1 MRRLSLLFNTIN
13 YLKQQEDYKME
24 NKANRTDQLIAF
36 ITKCSAVI
44 LLLGLMLWG
53 AKYLWDGYHYEETN
67 DAQIE
72 EYVNPVSTRVN
83 GYIKKVNFEENQ
95 QVSKGDT
102 LVIIDNNEYQIQQQ
116 EAEASLA
123 NAEAEIN
130 VLQSSIAVLENTA
143 KVTQSQISAAKAK
156 LTRQEQ
162 EYTRYQHLLA
172 GQSATQ
178 QQFDNVKASFEIA
191 ESEYQTALG
200 NYQASLSKV
209 KEAQSRKASI
219 QTEIKK
225 RDAVLGLKR
234 LNVNYTVILAPYQ
247 GRVGKKNIQDGQL
260 VQAGQ
265 VLTFIVNQDAGKW
278 VIANFKETQTGKF
291 KLNQPALITV
301 DAYPGTTFH
310 GVIESQS
317 PATGSRFSLLPPDNA
332 TGNFVKTIQRIPVRI
347 RLTDTSEKIAL
358 LKAGMNANV
367 SINH

>member
-1 MRRLSLLFNTIN
+1 
-13 YLKQQEDYKME
+13 ME
-24 NKANRTDQLIAF
+24 NKVNRTDQLIAF
-36 ITKCSAVI
+36 FTKCSAVM

-116 EAEASLA
+116 EAAASLA
-123 NAEAEIN
+123 NAEAEVN
-130 VLQSSIAVLENTA
+130 VLQSSTAVLQNTA

-191 ESEYQTALG
+191 KSEYQTALS
-200 NYQASLSKV
+200 NYQTSLSKV

-278 VIANFKETQTGKF
+278 VVANFKETQTGKF

-301 DAYPGTTFH
+301 DAYPGVTFH
-310 GVIESQS
+310 GAIESQS

-347 RLTDTSEKIAL
+347 RLTDTSGKIAL

>member
-1 MRRLSLLFNTIN
+1 
-13 YLKQQEDYKME
+13 ME
-24 NKANRTDQLIAF
+24 NKVNRTDQLVTF
-36 ITKCSAVI
+36 FTKCSAII
-44 LLLGLMLWG
+44 LLAGLILWG
-53 AKYLWDGYHYEETN
+53 GKYVWGSYHYEETN

-123 NAEAEIN
+123 NAAAEIN
-130 VLQSSIAVLENTA
+130 VLESSIVVLQNTA

-156 LTRQEQ
+156 LIRQEQ
-162 EYTRYQHLLA
+162 EYSRYQKLLT
-172 GQSATQ
+172 GESATQ
-178 QQFDNVKASFEIA
+178 QQFDNIKAAFEIA
-191 ESEYQTALG
+191 KSEYQTTLS

-219 QTEIKK
+219 EAEIKK
-225 RDAVLGLKR
+225 RDAMLGLKR
-234 LNVNYTVILAPYQ
+234 LNLNYTVILAPYR
-247 GRVGKKNIQDGQL
+247 GRVGKKNIQVGQL

-291 KLNQPALITV
+291 KRNQPALITV
-301 DAYPGTTFH
+301 DAYPGYTFH

-347 RLTDTSEKIAL
+347 RLTDIPEKTAG